1 MSKVLGG
8 VSCDKAD
15 CLTALNITDWNVH
28 KVQGD
33 QLNMAVFF
41 LYLVKSDFSSTR
53 FSYVYTGQVPFYK
66 VPEKTRPCLI
76 IQLA

>member
-41 LYLVKSDFSSTR
+41 WYLVERDFFSKRYFICVHWTSHFLQGTR
-53 FSYVYTGQVPFYK
+53 KNTAMFIV
-66 VPEKTRPCLI
+66 
-76 IQLA
+76 